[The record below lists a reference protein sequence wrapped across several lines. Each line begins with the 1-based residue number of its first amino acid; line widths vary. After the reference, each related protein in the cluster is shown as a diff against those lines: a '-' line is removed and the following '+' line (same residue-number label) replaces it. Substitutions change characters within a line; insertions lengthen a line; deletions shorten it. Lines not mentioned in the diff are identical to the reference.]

1 MFVHYDEHM
10 FARIVLVSLVAVSMW
25 ALFVRDSG
33 AGGSATAYR
42 VQAGDTLWSIA
53 ASSYG
58 GDPREGV
65 WRLRVANHLA
75 DATLAPGQVLRVP

>member
-1 MFVHYDEHM
+1 MLGAVKFFSLLLSLGLL
-10 FARIVLVSLVAVSMW
+10 FASGEVA
-25 ALFVRDSG
+25 
-33 AGGSATAYR
+33 ATAYR

-65 WRLRVANHLA
+65 WKLRERNRLAG
-75 DATLAPGQVLRVP
+75 TTIAPGQLLRLP